1 MQRMRKAE
9 LVDTQIGDFNL
20 GNLCQQIGDFTLTEN
35 YQLQNIVAHRRRTF
49 FIIMIKLALHLLI
62 SLYILSEVSCE
73 EDNNS
78 LQPWDSSEYN
88 PRNRVIAPYKRR
100 QIFRFGKRNSHPT
113 IYKEMDE
120 LPSLWDIYRK

>member
-1 MQRMRKAE
+1 
-9 LVDTQIGDFNL
+9 
-20 GNLCQQIGDFTLTEN
+20 
-35 YQLQNIVAHRRRTF
+35 
-49 FIIMIKLALHLLI
+49 
-62 SLYILSEVSCE
+62 
-73 EDNNS
+73 DNNS

>member
-1 MQRMRKAE
+1 MF
-9 LVDTQIGDFNL
+9 IF
-20 GNLCQQIGDFTLTEN
+20 FTTRL
-35 YQLQNIVAHRRRTF
+35 F
-49 FIIMIKLALHLLI
+49 FT
-62 SLYILSEVSCE
+62 

-120 LPSLWDIYRK
+120 LPNLWDIYRK